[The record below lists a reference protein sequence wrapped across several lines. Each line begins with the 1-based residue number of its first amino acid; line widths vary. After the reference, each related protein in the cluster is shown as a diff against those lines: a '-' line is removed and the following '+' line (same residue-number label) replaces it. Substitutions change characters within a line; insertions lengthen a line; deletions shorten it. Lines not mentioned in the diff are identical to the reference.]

1 MNYRWSGFDV
11 VVGAT
16 EGFGSGGLVAVG
28 NGGGGSSSSVFDGEG
43 TFEGDGLALLEFWF
57 VFTLALKFA
66 PSIGVSPVSG
76 EAETFAFALTFAF

>member
-1 MNYRWSGFDV
+1 V

-28 NGGGGSSSSVFDGEG
+28 IGGGGSSSTVTFGEAKFD
-43 TFEGDGLALLEFWF
+43 GDGLALLEFWF

-66 PSIGVSPVSG
+66 PPSIGVSPVSG